1 MSATEYATAAV
12 DAAANAKLTITD
24 LRKRYGSTVA
34 LNGVNLTLRPAIY
47 GLFGRNGAGKSTL
60 MGIIANRLLPSG
72 GSIELDGA
80 GVFENE
86 VAQSRIYLL
95 NETVPFMVGVRLNTI
110 FKREERYYGG
120 FDWALSARML
130 AEFGI
135 MPGSLYGQL
144 SLGQRM
150 IVRLVA
156 ALCVPVDVLLLDEPV
171 LGLDA
176 ANRELFYK
184 FLLESFGD
192 YPRIIVLST
201 HIISEIAH
209 VVERVAILDQGKII
223 DEFDAESVGSRA
235 TVLVGEADQVTTFA
249 ASNQLQ
255 IISREEMGKLLSVV
269 VRGQIDSSELPAG
282 VSATRLD
289 LQEYVIRATSSP
301 ETQQSDSLS
310 TNVAGFA
317 AAALPSQKGQ

>member
-1 MSATEYATAAV
+1 MSASEYATAAA
-12 DAAANAKLTITD
+12 DAVAAVKLTITD
-24 LRKRYGSTVA
+24 LHKRYGSTVA

-60 MGIIANRLLPSG
+60 MGIIANRLLPGG

-80 GVFENE
+80 SVFENE
-86 VAQSRIYLL
+86 TAQSRIYLL

-110 FKREERYYGG
+110 FKREERYYGD
-120 FDWALSARML
+120 FDWAFSARML
-130 AEFGI
+130 AKFGI

-184 FLLESFGD
+184 FLLESFSEH
-192 YPRIIVLST
+192 PRIIVLST

-209 VVERVAILDQGKII
+209 VVERVAILDQGRII
-223 DEFDAESVGSRA
+223 DEFGAESVGSRA
-235 TVLVGEADQVTTFA
+235 TVLVGESDRVNMVI

-255 IISREEMGKLLSVV
+255 IIAREQMGHLVSVV
-269 VRGQIDSSELPAG
+269 VRGQVDTSELPSD
-282 VSATRLD
+282 VSANRLG
-289 LQEYVIRATSSP
+289 LQEYVIRATSA
-301 ETQQSDSLS
+301 TDI
-310 TNVAGFA
+310 
-317 AAALPSQKGQ
+317 QKGQ